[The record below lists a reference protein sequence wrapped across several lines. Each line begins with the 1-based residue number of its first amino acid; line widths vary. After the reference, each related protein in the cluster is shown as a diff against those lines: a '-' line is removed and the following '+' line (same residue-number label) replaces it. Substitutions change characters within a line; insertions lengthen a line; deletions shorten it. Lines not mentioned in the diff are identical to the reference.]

1 MVQERQHEQEM
12 EWDEKYTEMRR
23 IPKKTRPPH
32 QTGSLLL
39 LVQLT
44 ACGIVLAAVLILR
57 LVGGQVLD
65 TVKSWYWEHLNS
77 SIVAQEDWEEVE
89 TRFLD
94 LLPEKQESVGNVS
107 SDAPASSSQAE

>member
-1 MVQERQHEQEM
+1 MVREMQHEQEM
-12 EWDEKYTEMRR
+12 EWDEKYHEMRR
-23 IPKKTRPPH
+23 VPKKKRPTH
-32 QTGSLLL
+32 QKGSLHL
-39 LVQLT
+39 LVQIT

-57 LVGGQVLD
+57 LMGGQVLD

-94 LLPEKQESVGNVS
+94 LIPADQESDGTVS
-107 SDAPASSSQAE
+107 S